1 MFTDIIFSAFRNLKR
16 KKLRSFLTMLGIII
30 GVTSVA
36 TVLSIGN
43 GGKKAIT
50 NEFDRFGLNGLS
62 IRGVISSSGKKGEL
76 KADEVMKIN
85 SKVKEATQVMP
96 VVYNY
101 GQISEKSIKKECV
114 IWGIGANA
122 KETISLTP
130 IYGQNLSISDINTA
144 SYTCLIDT
152 TLAKQIFKRENI
164 VGKKINVLINGAI
177 KSLTIKGVING
188 NGSLLTNIAGEYIP
202 SFIYIPYST
211 LQKLYGIDY
220 YDQVIVNIKEGKD
233 LDTIGRKITTLL
245 SRTNNIENG
254 YFADNMVKQKEKIE
268 NILNIIT
275 AIISAVAA
283 VSLIVGGLGIMTIM
297 LVAVSERTREIGI
310 KKAVGATKKMI
321 VSEFVAEA
329 IAITVTG
336 GIIGIGLTIAISSI
350 ANNILGFSTEL
361 NLGIMFIALIFSI
374 IIGIIFSVYPA
385 KKAAELNPI
394 SALRYE

>member
-1 MFTDIIFSAFRNLKR
+1 
-16 KKLRSFLTMLGIII
+16 MLGIII

-62 IRGVISSSGKKGEL
+62 IRGVIGNSGKKGEL
-76 KADEVMKIN
+76 KAAEVMKIKN
-85 SKVKEATQVMP
+85 KVKEATQIMP
-96 VVYNY
+96 IIYNY
-101 GQISEKSIKKECV
+101 GQISEKRIKKECV
-114 IWGIGANA
+114 IWGIGSNA
-122 KETISLTP
+122 KETISMTP
-130 IYGQNLSISDINTA
+130 IYGQNLSISDINSA
-144 SYTCLIDT
+144 SNSCLIDT

-164 VGKKINVLINGAI
+164 IGKKINVLINGAI
-177 KSLTIKGVING
+177 KTLSIKGVINS
-188 NGSLLTNIAGEYIP
+188 NGSMLNNIAGEYIP
-202 SFIYIPYST
+202 AFIYIPYST
-211 LQKLYGIDY
+211 LQKLYGTDSF
-220 YDQVIVNIKEGKD
+220 DQIIVNINQSKD
-233 LDTIGRKITTLL
+233 LDTVGRKITSLL

-268 NILNIIT
+268 NIINIIT
-275 AIISAVAA
+275 GIISAVAA
-283 VSLIVGGLGIMTIM
+283 ISLIVGGLGIMTIM

-310 KKAVGATKKMI
+310 KKAVGATKRTI

-329 IAITVTG
+329 IAITISG
-336 GIIGIGLTIAISSI
+336 GIIGIALTIAISSI
-350 ANNILGFSTEL
+350 ANNILGFSTDL
-361 NLGIMFIALIFSI
+361 NIGIMLLSLIFSI